1 MPLYSYE
8 CMSCG
13 DLFEDIYSISD
24 RKKPT
29 EQPCEECGGEIVQV
43 ITRMNIGDPVRLM
56 GVVKPSGEFN
66 HIMDQIAEQNPRS
79 KLYEKT
85 NTGHRKKGF

>member
-13 DLFEDIYSISD
+13 DFFEDMYTIAD

-29 EQPCEECGGEIVQV
+29 LKPCQECGGEVIQV
-43 ITRMNIGDPVRLM
+43 ITRMNIGDPVRL

-66 HIMDQIAEQNPRS
+66 HIISQIAEQNPRS
-79 KLYEKT
+79 RLYEKT
-85 NTGHRKKGF
+85 KTGHRKKGF